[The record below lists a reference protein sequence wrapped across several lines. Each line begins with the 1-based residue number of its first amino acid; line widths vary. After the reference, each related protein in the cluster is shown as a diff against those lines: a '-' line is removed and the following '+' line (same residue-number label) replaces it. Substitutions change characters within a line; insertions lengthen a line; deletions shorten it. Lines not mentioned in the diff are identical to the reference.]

1 MIELISIGKTFE
13 GPVEN
18 ISALSGVSLGVQPG
32 ELVAV
37 MGRSGSGKSTLLNIA
52 GGLDVPTTGRVLI
65 DGTDLGEMSRGERA
79 RLRRERIGY
88 IFQDYNLVPTLT
100 VAENIALPLELD
112 GKDAGR
118 EVSELLAEFEL
129 EEFSGR
135 FPSEISRGQAQLVA
149 LARALITPGR
159 IILADEP
166 TGALDTR
173 AGERVLEA
181 LRRRIDAGA
190 AGILVTHESR
200 YAAYADRAFI
210 LRDGVLV
217 GEEQ

>member
-118 EVSELLAEFEL
+118 EVAELLAEFEL
-129 EEFSGR
+129 EELSRR